1 MILIL
6 KMLVKIAV
14 WITFKNVNL
23 ISTISTTLL
32 LLTIKKIKNLISSI

>member
-23 ISTISTTLL
+23 ISTISTIPVSYTH
-32 LLTIKKIKNLISSI
+32 LTMPTKA